1 MSNEKTDPTDENR
14 APSEGENGRAA
25 TPSDDPELGDGRD
38 EASRWDEP
46 DSAAEDAHDG
56 ERREESAPDTEIHAS
71 RTDPD
76 ERDATEA
83 AEAAER
89 EATDRETT
97 EATDWSATD
106 RDAPEPV
113 AEPAYLSEA
122 APVAAVAAA
131 RVEPEAE
138 EPIEEEHGPS
148 FASRALTFLLL
159 LLAGAGLG
167 LWAAP
172 KIAPMLPAG
181 MSGVAE
187 WLTPGAAGSD
197 DRIAALEL
205 RLDTD
210 LSQVTA
216 RFAELEP
223 ADDVA
228 ATVDSSVSAAVTA
241 ARSDLQAEIAALD
254 DRLSQIDPAQIGQRL
269 SQIETAVDGQRAE
282 LASIKDQ
289 FSGGAAATSALSEQT
304 GEQIDLYRAELEGL
318 RAELGTQS
326 GKVAELIARI
336 DAVDAKAERQ
346 IETAQARVAEV
357 EAKAATEVTI
367 ASAEADLSD
376 VRAALAAG
384 EPFADALQPLVDA
397 GQITVPET
405 LTTVAAAGVPT
416 INRLRV
422 EFPDAAHDA
431 VQASIITSADENVMA
446 RTTAFLRAQVASRS
460 LSPKEGAD
468 ADAVLSRMEARLRE
482 DDLAAALAES
492 EALPAEAAAAMA
504 GWLDAARS
512 RLAAEQALSDLTAD
526 ISATN

>member
-14 APSEGENGRAA
+14 APSDGE
-25 TPSDDPELGDGRD
+25 DGR
-38 EASRWDEP
+38 EAAPWQ
-46 DSAAEDAHDG
+46 DSDAREGREESGGRDAPEAVADDGHDG
-56 ERREESAPDTEIHAS
+56 ERRDETATDAQSADELESADRDAAAAS
-71 RTDPD
+71 DWTATDPD
-76 ERDATEA
+76 PA
-83 AEAAER
+83 
-89 EATDRETT
+89 
-97 EATDWSATD
+97 
-106 RDAPEPV
+106 EPV
-113 AEPAYLSEA
+113 AEPAAA
-122 APVAAVAAA
+122 APLAAAA
-131 RVEPEAE
+131 RRDETEAE
-138 EPIEEEHGPS
+138 EHIEEEHGPS

-172 KIAPMLPAG
+172 RIAPMLPSG

-187 WLTPGAAGSD
+187 WLTPGAAESD
-197 DRIAALEL
+197 ERIAALES

-216 RFAELEP
+216 RFAEIQPPE
-223 ADDVA
+223 DVA
-228 ATVDSSVSAAVTA
+228 ARVDSAVSAAIATA
-241 ARSDLQAEIAALD
+241 RADLEAEIAALD
-254 DRLSQIDPAQIGQRL
+254 ERLNQIDPARIGQRL

-304 GEQIDLYRAELEGL
+304 GEQIDLYRAELDGL
-318 RAELGTQS
+318 RAELGAQS
-326 GKVAELIARI
+326 GKVAELMARI

-367 ASAEADLSD
+367 ASAEADLAG

-397 GQITVPET
+397 GQIPVPEP
-405 LTTVAAAGVPT
+405 LAAVAEAGVPT

-431 VQASIITSADENVMA
+431 IQASIITTADENVMA

-460 LSPKEGAD
+460 LSPKEGSD
-468 ADAVLSRMEARLRE
+468 ADAVLSRMEARLGE
-482 DDLAAALAES
+482 DDLATALAES

-504 GWLDAARS
+504 GWLDAARD
-512 RLAAEQALSDLTAD
+512 RLAAEQALSELTAE